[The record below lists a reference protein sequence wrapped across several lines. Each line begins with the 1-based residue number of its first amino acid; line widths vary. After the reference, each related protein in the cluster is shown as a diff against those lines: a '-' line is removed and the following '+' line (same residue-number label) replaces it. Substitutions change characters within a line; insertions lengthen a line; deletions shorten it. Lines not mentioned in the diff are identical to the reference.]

1 METFS
6 YLHIIIFKLMEINM
20 LPLTDKDERM
30 IFNYILMKIHCYEI
44 FLQTRFTYVCLKLN
58 MNKNSVHSY
67 VCTERALTN
76 VMNFS

>member
-67 VCTERALTN
+67 VSTERALTN